1 MKRIVICC
9 DGTWNTPDE
18 SDAGVPMP
26 TNVTRL
32 AEAVLPHEG
41 HTDQLVYYNPGV
53 GTSGSWLQRLIDGY
67 TGRGVAANIIQAY
80 HFLIDVFVPG
90 DQLYLLGFSR
100 GAFTVRS
107 LAGLIRCCGI
117 LRRKETHVLD
127 RAFRLYRSR
136 LPGSHPRE
144 REATLFRRTFAAE
157 DVSPIEFIGVWD
169 TVGALGNPLL
179 FGQLSP
185 ANRFHDTD
193 LSTKVRHACQALAID
208 EKRWLFEPALWH
220 QQPDAEGQTL
230 EQVWFC
236 GVHSNVGGGY
246 EDTGLSDLAL
256 VWLVEQV
263 RRYGLAV
270 GELDAKPNPTG
281 RLRESRTGLYR
292 LIPTYYRRIAAPQK
306 KPTNEF
312 LHASVAER
320 YRADPKYRP
329 WNLEGYYA
337 ARPALRPGGGA

>member
-32 AEAVLPHEG
+32 AEVVLPHEG
-41 HTDQLVYYNPGV
+41 HTDQLVYYNAGV
-53 GTSGSWLQRLIDGY
+53 GTSGSWFQRLIDGY
-67 TGRGVAANIIQAY
+67 TGRGVAANILQAY

-90 DQLYLLGFSR
+90 DQLFLFGFSR

-144 REATLFRRTFAAE
+144 REATLFRRTFAVE

-185 ANRFHDTD
+185 SNKFHDTD
-193 LSTKVRHACQALAID
+193 LSTKVRHACHALAID
-208 EKRWLFEPALWH
+208 EKRWFFEPALWH

-246 EDTGLSDLAL
+246 QDTGLSDLSL
-256 VWLVEQV
+256 VWLVEQA
-263 RRYGLAV
+263 RRYGLV
-270 GELDAKPNPTG
+270 VSELEAKPNPTG
-281 RLRESRTGLYR
+281 MLRESRTGLYR
-292 LIPTYYRRIAAPQK
+292 LIPTHYRRIAAPQK